1 MSHSGV
7 LYKRN
12 VPISPPSMSKVF
24 SVLWGTLLLDYD
36 TEEESK
42 KSSASPKVASEIL
55 GISEWDGQGRANQ
68 YPNGFLLVTHTG
80 GTYYLSAPSAAERE
94 EWILHVKRALECHF
108 ANSSIIPFKPSKII
122 HSRPPP
128 QQNAVC
134 PRTSAALPP
143 ATGTLCR
150 CCGRGFSSAEHVAIS
165 APLLQVGSEV
175 CEKVCVDC
183 SNMQIVIIWLKS
195 LNYTHAMTLHD
206 LTPEVNKDIGRFKAS
221 FKLQRQPAG
230 SRLDMA
236 AVLLEQKSINADEFE
251 ELRRVD
257 QDYRRET
264 MMEEAERLKLALD
277 AIGQDMQTIISLL
290 LNPAATDRGHRMSYF
305 QVVVK
310 ILEIA
315 DREPA
320 LIDFYFPQ
328 LLQAHLIEAANHTPN
343 SLMKV
348 DLLQQALLVLS
359 QKYPQLGLK
368 LAWALMAIG
377 ADYLEKRVTQVQYAA
392 CCCLLLQLELIVT
405 GLVSPIADI
414 PQCHLLAQLLR
425 AARHQQD
432 EIASELG
439 TLFLVRRRLQE
450 VYCAEEEQRKNRHIF
465 HFARRDGAF
474 SDSPSEEASSPKSSA
489 FRLDGPSCL
498 LLLNHLGVG
507 PAASVSRDSEDSS
520 EGRHEGEGEGD
531 TEGEGDG
538 EEWRT
543 RRRRRKQLGVF
554 RGMPHWSGFS
564 MQLDFMDRINSVVD
578 GLRFIDRAQRS
589 EKLVEDLKALN
600 SDGGAGGENSNSSNS
615 SSSFLG
621 WDPTGA
627 AGEPKY
633 RITRILT
640 DDCKVFRTK
649 ARAPSLIV
657 CEVMRDDSDSAAD
670 ASSEGAHETS
680 PSQIH
685 SPDPHLKS
693 ASRDPRQRTRTCS
706 AEVEKML
713 AEGSPIKVD
722 RDRST
727 DLELSKVGELVDS
740 SISSISQAIAD
751 IHLAASHEFKEESG
765 ADTISPFSKG
775 DGQGSGPG
783 SEAVKHL
790 DFERAAETP
799 SPASAASPNFGY
811 QSVPRRLSGSLLSSN
826 RKSGSSNFHTILN
839 SASTGDLRL
848 TMGKD
853 GLSVIEP
860 LTSPKG
866 IMSAKKGDGV
876 QAVLFADPSPAA
888 ETVLAE
894 AVDIDDDAAGTE
906 EKIVQSAQRL
916 LKEGKIDEKEFQLL
930 ISSDNKYRDEAAKE
944 EAVVTMQKVESAFG
958 ESWVAKKER
967 VLGGRFDAMAHLH
980 DEDGDSS
987 SFRTWPKWDL
997 RCFIVKSNDDL
1008 RQEVCCIQLMSLF
1021 QEILRDFGLGNQ
1033 LWLRPYSI
1041 VSTGSTTGVVQVL
1054 TDTLSLDALKKIPG
1068 FVSLPVYFTQTYGS
1082 SPDRLLAAK
1091 RNFAASLA
1099 AYSLFCYILLVKD
1112 RHNGNMLLD
1121 TDGHIIHID
1130 FGFLLSIAPGGAFS
1144 LETAPFKLTEEM
1156 VEVLDGLES
1165 PLFGEFV
1172 KAFTTGFLALR
1183 ANAENIV
1190 ETVQVLSINSPFPCF
1205 AGKDSNGIIEKLRG
1219 RFRADLGFKEFVQH
1233 CLDLIITSYGHY
1245 GTRQYDS
1252 FQYFSNGISS

>member
-1 MSHSGV
+1 MHAGY
-7 LYKRN
+7 LHKRN
-12 VPISPPSMSKVF
+12 VPISPPSMSRIYC
-24 SVLWGTLLLDYD
+24 VLWGTLLLDYD

-42 KSSASPKVASEIL
+42 SSGTPKVASEIL

-80 GTYYLSAPSAAERE
+80 GTYYLSASSPAERE
-94 EWILHVKRALECHF
+94 EWLLHVKRALECHF
-108 ANSSIIPFKPSKII
+108 ANSTIIPFKPSKII
-122 HSRPPP
+122 NSRPQPL
-128 QQNAVC
+128 QNALC
-134 PRTSAALPP
+134 PRTRAALLTNSPF
-143 ATGTLCR
+143 LCK
-150 CCGRGFSSAEHVAIS
+150 CCGRSFSSSEHVNFS
-165 APLLQVGSEV
+165 APLLQVGSELS
-175 CEKVCVDC
+175 EKVCIDC
-183 SNMQIVIIWLKS
+183 CHIQVVIMWIKT

-221 FKLQRQPAG
+221 FKLHRRPAG

-236 AVLLEQKSINADEFE
+236 ACLLEQGAINSHEFE

-277 AIGQDMQTIISLL
+277 AIGEDMQTIISLL
-290 LNPAATDRGHRMSYF
+290 LNPSATDRGYRMSYF
-305 QVVVK
+305 QVIIK

-328 LLQAHLIEAANHTPN
+328 LLQVHLIEAANHTPT

-377 ADYLEKRVTQVQYAA
+377 ADYMEKRVSEVQYAA
-392 CCCLLLQLELIVT
+392 CCCLLLQLELIIT

-450 VYCAEEEQRKNRHIF
+450 VYCAEEEQRKKKHIF
-465 HFARRDGAF
+465 HFAHDDKNGIYSDGPF
-474 SDSPSEEASSPKSSA
+474 DGESSPSSPQAPSPPSSS
-489 FRLDGPSCL
+489 DPSCL

-507 PAASVSRDSEDSS
+507 PAAFPEDDSFVSKESEDGHDNDDD
-520 EGRHEGEGEGD
+520 E
-531 TEGEGDG
+531 
-538 EEWRT
+538 
-543 RRRRRKQLGVF
+543 RKESRSVF

-564 MQLDFMDRINSVVD
+564 MQLDFINLINNVVD
-578 GLRFIDRAQRS
+578 GLRFIDRSLRS
-589 EKLVEDLKALN
+589 EKLVEDLKVMNQQGHLGNA
-600 SDGGAGGENSNSSNS
+600 
-615 SSSFLG
+615 LG
-621 WDPTGA
+621 WDPTGS
-627 AGEPKY
+627 AGEPMY
-633 RITRILT
+633 RITRILVE
-640 DDCKVFRTK
+640 DCRVFRTK

-657 CEVMRDDSDSAAD
+657 CEVVRDDSAHVDSSGGHD
-670 ASSEGAHETS
+670 APEQHPRSM
-680 PSQIH
+680 
-685 SPDPHLKS
+685 
-693 ASRDPRQRTRTCS
+693 SRDPRQRTRTCS

-722 RDRST
+722 RGT
-727 DLELSKVGELVDS
+727 ELNISEVCVLVDS

-751 IHLAASHEFKEESG
+751 IHLAASSNEARES
-765 ADTISPFSKG
+765 ADTISPFKG
-775 DGQGSGPG
+775 IM
-783 SEAVKHL
+783 AKH
-790 DFERAAETP
+790 DDAAEVASFCASS
-799 SPASAASPNFGY
+799 SPVVAEKKPVSASKSLE
-811 QSVPRRLSGSLLSSN
+811 SVPRRLSGSLLSSN
-826 RKSGSSNFHTILN
+826 RKSASSNFHTILN
-839 SASTGDLRL
+839 SASTGDLQL
-848 TMGKD
+848 TMGKE
-853 GLSVIEP
+853 GLSIIEP
-860 LTSPKG
+860 LMSPKG
-866 IMSAKKGDGV
+866 IMPKKDGLLLPFLGEAAAGMTPEDAL
-876 QAVLFADPSPAA
+876 QAANND
-888 ETVLAE
+888 EEE
-894 AVDIDDDAAGTE
+894 AVE
-906 EKIVQSAQRL
+906 VKIAQSAHKL
-916 LKEGKIDEKEFQLL
+916 LIQGKIDEKEFEML
-930 ISSDNKYRDEAAKE
+930 ISSDYKYRDEAAKE
-944 EAVVTMQKVESAFG
+944 EAVATMQKVESAFG
-958 ESWVAKKER
+958 ESWLAKKER
-967 VLGGRFDAMAHLH
+967 VLGDRFDAVSHINDDDDSHLSPH
-980 DEDGDSS
+980 S
-987 SFRTWPKWDL
+987 RTWPKWDL

-1021 QEILRDFGLGNQ
+1021 QEIFRDFGLGNQ

-1041 VSTGSTTGVVQVL
+1041 VSTSSTTGVVQVL
-1054 TDTLSLDALKKIPG
+1054 TDALSLDALKKIPG
-1068 FVSLPVYFTQTYGS
+1068 FVSLQAYFTQTYGS
-1082 SPDRLLAAK
+1082 SPERLLAAK
-1091 RNFAASLA
+1091 RNFAASMA
-1099 AYSLFCYILLVKD
+1099 AYSLLAHILSIKD

-1130 FGFLLSIAPGGAFS
+1130 FGFLLSIAPGGSFS

-1183 ANAENIV
+1183 ANAENIIEAV
-1190 ETVQVLSINSPFPCF
+1190 HVLSINSPFPCF
-1205 AGKDSNGIIEKLRG
+1205 VGKDSNSIIEKLRG

-1252 FQYFSNGISS
+1252 FQYYTNGISV